1 MNEATSTFA
10 YDSLESIRKR
20 LLDTSSRNALLNYK
34 FPRGKCI
41 QFIETTP
48 NFIFKAL
55 NEKKILDLIPIPKPT
70 EVEIRNYYGDG
81 NKNSGR
87 SKEQEPSA
95 EAWAK
100 HLGFQTSFELIQ
112 SDSISSSDTTK
123 NDDLQSLL
131 YPKDL
136 EARVKYIRQQAESFI
151 NETGSNVLY
160 IAIGFLEWSESKDS
174 NLKRLAPLF
183 TLPVKIEKKAKAK
196 QGGYDN
202 FV

>member
-183 TLPVKIEKKAKAK
+183 TLPVKIEKKA
-196 QGGYDN
+196 
-202 FV
+202 